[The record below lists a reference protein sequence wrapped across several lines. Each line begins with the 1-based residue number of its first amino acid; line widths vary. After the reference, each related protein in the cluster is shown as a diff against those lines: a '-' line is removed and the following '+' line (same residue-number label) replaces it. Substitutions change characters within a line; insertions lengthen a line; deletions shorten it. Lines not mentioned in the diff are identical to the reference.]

1 MKPEFQD
8 CKELKS
14 LVELSRVSG
23 GKEEAPEA
31 YSKCVEEADDAA
43 NKDSRMKASLLLLN
57 LRISLLFQDKLVNR
71 FLG

>member
-31 YSKCVEEADDAA
+31 YMEM
-43 NKDSRMKASLLLLN
+43 R
-57 LRISLLFQDKLVNR
+57 
-71 FLG
+71 